1 MKKLIINTNN
11 YLKKACY
18 NEKRSEYRWKNAKRR
33 KQFWGTAKSLED
45 CHADG
50 DDGEYRETTRD
61 SDNGE
66 YAERLFSEVEKEVS
80 KKLFE
85 KIIND
90 INEIIKSLNATD
102 QKIAEALKE
111 DFRTA
116 VAARITNSNRPHVDR
131 VKKLLRV
138 KLAPVYAEWNT
149 LLV

>member
-11 YLKKACY
+11 YLKKAGY

-33 KQFWGTAKSLED
+33 KQFWGTAKSLDD
-45 CHADG
+45 CRADG

-66 YAERLFSEVEKEVS
+66 YAERLFSEVENKIS
-80 KKLFE
+80 KKLFK
-85 KIIND
+85 KIRHD
-90 INEIIKSLNATD
+90 VNETIKSLNSTD

-116 VAARITNSNRPHVDR
+116 VAARIANNNRPHVDR

-138 KLAPVYAEWNT
+138 KLAPVYAEWKT